1 MTDTNLLERIA
12 DQAVVLLRCQEDYAK
27 TGDFVCQRDYRA
39 AIRMLKALLDRRA
52 GKPEDTDA

>member
-1 MTDTNLLERIA
+1 MTDHALLERIA
-12 DQAVVLLRCQEDYAK
+12 DQAAVMVRCQEDYAK

-52 GKPEDTDA
+52 GKPEVE